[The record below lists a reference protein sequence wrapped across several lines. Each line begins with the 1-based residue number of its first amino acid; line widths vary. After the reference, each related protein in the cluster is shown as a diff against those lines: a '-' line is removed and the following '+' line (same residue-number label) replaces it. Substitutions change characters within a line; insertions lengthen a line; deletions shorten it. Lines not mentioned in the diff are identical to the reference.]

1 MTKLPSDS
9 FLPSGAMEAELQLSL
24 AGLANLTGSYTSS
37 SVISPLSLPGGVQY
51 FEPRTRPS
59 VTSHPN
65 AVTAR
70 TWSPID
76 GIASADPPQAQPASF
91 LSPHLT
97 PIPSHAQY
105 QLQSQRH
112 PQQRASSLS
121 PTRGPSR
128 RRRHDAYDR
137 RAGAM
142 ESDLARQAPSSGV
155 SVPVDTIS
163 GTGSGLITVRK
174 PAVRINS
181 VHDSMATEYRSSAL
195 DQDYRRLERMR
206 QAFDDERRHLQASRD
221 RAEEVYKEI
230 INEVEDDHARQR
242 SQWETEKFELQ
253 SQVMQLQNR
262 LKEFEARLKTSP
274 DIISPSLQPR
284 SSSQISPAG
293 QPGAFPPTVCRRT
306 STDSPLTAMDCGPSK
321 VIDVQEYHKDLEG
334 IHLRENF
341 VKMET
346 FTDTPP
352 SSESKPA
359 SRSSSPPQHPDGSRA
374 LARAR
379 SIRAL
384 RADAH
389 SRLTINAGHT
399 PTVSLSVAHTGTSNT
414 VVSSGSNTP
423 TLMSGDGAMSSDG
436 NEFKHESSEPAEP
449 APTHADNEHAP
460 AIMDPSDDD
469 VELKGPLMLRNM
481 PAKDEFFLKKL
492 SDKLE
497 KAASGEDD
505 ATPTV
510 LRHSDDEDE
519 NETSKPKDVE
529 DIPLKLR
536 STCSNFGKPFG
547 VA

>member
-1 MTKLPSDS
+1 
-9 FLPSGAMEAELQLSL
+9 
-24 AGLANLTGSYTSS
+24 
-37 SVISPLSLPGGVQY
+37 
-51 FEPRTRPS
+51 
-59 VTSHPN
+59 
-65 AVTAR
+65 
-70 TWSPID
+70 
-76 GIASADPPQAQPASF
+76 
-91 LSPHLT
+91 
-97 PIPSHAQY
+97 
-105 QLQSQRH
+105 
-112 PQQRASSLS
+112 
-121 PTRGPSR
+121 
-128 RRRHDAYDR
+128 
-137 RAGAM
+137 
-142 ESDLARQAPSSGV
+142 
-155 SVPVDTIS
+155 
-163 GTGSGLITVRK
+163 
-174 PAVRINS
+174 
-181 VHDSMATEYRSSAL
+181 
-195 DQDYRRLERMR
+195 MR

-230 INEVEDDHARQR
+230 INELEADHARQR

-262 LKEFEARLKTSP
+262 LKTSP
-274 DIISPSLQPR
+274 DIKSPLLQPK
-284 SSSQISPAG
+284 SASQISPTG
-293 QPGAFPPTVCRRT
+293 HPGALPLAVCRRT
-306 STDSPLTAMDCGPSK
+306 SSDSPSTIMDCERPSK

-346 FTDTPP
+346 FTDTPS

-359 SRSSSPPQHPDGSRA
+359 SRSSSPPQLPEDTKA

-389 SRLTINAGHT
+389 SRLTMNAGHT

-436 NEFKHESSEPAEP
+436 NEFRHESSEPAEP
-449 APTHADNEHAP
+449 VPTHVDNEHAP

-469 VELKGPLMLRNM
+469 VELKGPLTLRNM
-481 PAKDEFFLKKL
+481 PAKDEIFLKKL

-510 LRHSDDEDE
+510 LRYSDDEDDE
-519 NETSKPKDVE
+519 DTSEAKKDVE
-529 DIPLKLR
+529 DIPLKIR